1 MRQLNE
7 INSNLYGSS
16 ISFVDIDETTFHTYA
31 KVGVKDSNGNI
42 IKKLN
47 NQEFNTHS
55 LEDGQTYDFSEFRD
69 SKVFNTTSKPIQPII
84 NKIQNAVESIK
95 RNGLSDKVIF
105 LTARSD
111 FNDKELFLKT
121 FRANGIDVD
130 DASVYI
136 ERSGNLTN
144 IENVADRKKF
154 VILKYLQTGKYTR
167 VRMID
172 DDINNLRVFKRL
184 GIDINKGKYGVKK
197 AVKELYPR
205 CNRITFFP
213 LLVNED
219 GKIRNVKLK
228 ESDISSFIEPNILLE
243 IKAYHGS
250 HKNFDNFDV
259 KYIGTGEHCQAHGWG
274 LYFALQSKTSK
285 EYQNRISLSNNDYD
299 AVITY
304 NGKKYIKGSLMFSI
318 LELSMNKERYS
329 NDEYKKKIADIISKT
344 DIINNSKLLKD
355 KILTIY
361 NSIKNIDASDIKKQI
376 QIKRGQFFEVELPSL
391 DTFLIEHKVM
401 KNQPEKVIESV
412 KKLLKDLGN
421 PFKARELIGRS
432 FYNKLSYYDLNNG
445 QHLQT
450 QNKPKKISEKLYE
463 YGITGISY
471 DGQSDGPCVVIFNDK
486 DVHVVNKDI
495 NYNEVEQV
503 DISEK
508 DIQQLDDVI
517 ELIDNDKI
525 KEARKIQLKDNQLN
539 WLKQNKPSVYF
550 DYVGK
555 SIKDKD
561 YFEIIAPY
569 IGKNSKLY
577 TQTMLNYNTEELLP
591 FVNNSPVVGY
601 CVILKYMKDGDFD
614 KCLEFVKSMS
624 LENRITMING
634 VTFRNDSKLSFS
646 NYSIENFLPILE
658 AVYDGVD
665 YKKINTDS
673 RFLTNYVARVFSRM
687 KPKCSKTLMNA
698 LIISSPDEMI
708 NVYNDV
714 PYDVLKESEPN
725 VTEFILTDN
734 DKFSD
739 ENVNKLLGQWV
750 LNNKCSLRAPNK
762 DILTLDV
769 VYKYYKNYND
779 MDYFINAS
787 ILKIIEDFDENGEYK
802 KVIGKILSENMGDKS
817 FLENISAGSF
827 LNKII
832 IILLENN
839 FLDYSK
845 IDIQAFIE
853 YLKEFDDSYINKVIE
868 NASFTNKQLIK
879 LALSDVTLL
888 YKIKSIPYEVQK
900 VLCSRNPYMIK
911 YINNPDPRIIKEL
924 SSKYDDIED
933 YIRRF

>member
-42 IKKLN
+42 IKTLN

-95 RNGLSDKVIF
+95 RNGLYDKVIF

-228 ESDISSFIEPNILLE
+228 ESEISSFIEPNILLE
-243 IKAYHGS
+243 VKAYHGS

-274 LYFALQSKTSK
+274 LYFALQPNTSK
-285 EYQNRISLSNNDYD
+285 EYQSRISLNNNDYD

-304 NGKKYIKGSLMFSI
+304 NGKKYPKGSLMFSI
-318 LELSMNKERYS
+318 LELSMNKERYT

-361 NSIKNIDASDIKKQI
+361 NSIKNINAFDIKKQV
-376 QIKRGQFFEVELPSL
+376 QVKRGQFFEVEIPSL
-391 DTFLIEHKVM
+391 DTFLNEQTIM
-401 KNQPEKVIESV
+401 RNQPKKVIESV
-412 KKLLKDLGN
+412 KNLLKDLGS
-421 PFKARELIGRS
+421 PFKAKELVGGQ
-432 FYNKLSYYDLNNG
+432 FYNKLAYYDLNDG
-445 QHLQT
+445 QHLQ
-450 QNKPKKISEKLYE
+450 NPNNPKKISEKLYE
-463 YGITGISY
+463 YGITGINY
-471 DGQSDGPCVVIFNDK
+471 DGRSDGPCVVLFNDK
-486 DVHVVNKDI
+486 DVHIVNKDI
-495 NYNEVEQV
+495 NYNDVEQV

-508 DIQQLDDVI
+508 DIQQLDDI
-517 ELIDNDKI
+517 INLMNNDKI
-525 KEARKIQLKDNQLN
+525 KEARKIKLKDNQLK
-539 WLKQNKPSVYF
+539 WLKQNKPLLYF
-550 DYVGK
+550 NYIGK

-561 YFEIIAPY
+561 NFEIFAPY
-569 IGKNSKLY
+569 IGKDSNLY
-577 TQTMLNYNTEELLP
+577 NQTMLNYTMEELLP
-591 FVNNSPVVGY
+591 FVNKSPVVGY
-601 CVILKYMKDGDFD
+601 CVILKYMKDGNFD

-624 LENRITMING
+624 LENRITMVNG
-634 VTFRNDSKLSFS
+634 VTINNNSKLSFTVF
-646 NYSIENFLPILE
+646 NLENILPILE
-658 AVYDGVD
+658 AVYDDVD
-665 YKKINTDS
+665 YKKIDTDS
-673 RFLTNYVARVFSRM
+673 RFLTEYTARVFVRM
-687 KPKCSKTLMNA
+687 KPKCSKNLMNA
-698 LIISSPDEMI
+698 LMISSPNEI
-708 NVYNDV
+708 IHIYNDV

-725 VTEFILTDN
+725 VKGFILTDN

-739 ENVNKLLGQWV
+739 ENINKLLGQWV
-750 LNNKCSLRAPNK
+750 LNNKCTLRAPNK

-769 VYKYYKNYND
+769 VYKYFKNYNN
-779 MDYFINAS
+779 MDHFLTGAI
-787 ILKIIEDFDENGEYK
+787 IKIIEDFDENGEYK

-817 FLENISAGSF
+817 FFKNIYIGSD
-827 LNKII
+827 LNNII

-839 FLDYSK
+839 YLDYSK
-845 IDIQAFIE
+845 INIQAFIE
-853 YLKEFDDSYINKVIE
+853 YLKELDGSYINKVIE
-868 NASFTNKQLIK
+868 NASLTNKQLIK

-888 YKIKSIPYEVQK
+888 YKIKTIPYEVQK

-924 SSKYDDIED
+924 SSKYNDIED